1 MKKFFI
7 CCLMV
12 AVGWFGTA
20 YYQYEKTVF
29 SDNGLIRLHIIANSD
44 DIFDQ
49 QVKLLIRDEIIREM
63 GDTLGSVESAAEAEQ
78 VVRENLPRIE
88 SIANGILGEYTDYTA
103 KAELGEFQFPTK
115 SYGEF
120 ALPGGEYTALRVVLG
135 EGEGKNWWCVLFP
148 PLCFVDRAGS
158 VAQNPDRVEK
168 DAVAVSTGE
177 EKSGIVVKSKLH
189 EIFSEKEKN
198 AEQSNQAD
206 DSPKKKK
213 EQK

>member
-103 KAELGEFQFPTK
+103 KAELGQCAF
-115 SYGEF
+115 
-120 ALPGGEYTALRVVLG
+120 L
-135 EGEGKNWWCVLFP
+135 
-148 PLCFVDRAGS
+148 
-158 VAQNPDRVEK
+158 
-168 DAVAVSTGE
+168 
-177 EKSGIVVKSKLH
+177 
-189 EIFSEKEKN
+189 IFHVF
-198 AEQSNQAD
+198 
-206 DSPKKKK
+206 
-213 EQK
+213 